1 MEREVILGPWRRAWE
16 HGGGRWADKNQ
27 TWPRQEHA
35 EDHMHRLLC
44 TYTVHITQHTLKYAK
59 NTQMRLLAVACKF
72 SFVVFP
78 EATKWKK
85 FIHLQLS
92 EMLSHHKLPLL
103 NTTWCFPHF
112 WHTISCC

>member
-35 EDHMHRLLC
+35 EVHTHRLSC
-44 TYTVHITQHTLKYAK
+44 TYIEYMPRKYA
-59 NTQMRLLAVACKF
+59 NRRTLSLAQARRF

-78 EATKWKK
+78 KAIKWKK
-85 FIHLQLS
+85 CIHLQLTK
-92 EMLSHHKLPLL
+92 M
-103 NTTWCFPHF
+103 
-112 WHTISCC
+112 